1 MVEIS
6 RQTYRKFFGFGMGR
20 REKWRE
26 KARGKRKQGDKA
38 RSFGFLFTF
47 ARQMIIQLK

>member
-20 REKWRE
+20 REKVEGKSAWEE
-26 KARGKRKQGDKA
+26 KTGG
-38 RSFGFLFTF
+38 
-47 ARQMIIQLK
+47 